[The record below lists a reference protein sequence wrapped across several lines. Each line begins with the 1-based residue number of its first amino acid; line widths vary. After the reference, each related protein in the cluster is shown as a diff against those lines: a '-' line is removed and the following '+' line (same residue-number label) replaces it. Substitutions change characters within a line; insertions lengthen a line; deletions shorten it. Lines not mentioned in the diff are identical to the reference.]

1 MSVVV
6 KVDGAGSGVNDV
18 AGRETKGVE
27 SHNIP
32 RTREVSVENNET
44 VTMRPILC

>member
-1 MSVVV
+1 MVVS
-6 KVDGAGSGVNDV
+6 VDGAGSGVNDV

-32 RTREVSVENNET
+32 RTREMSVEKNET
-44 VTMRPILC
+44 VKMRPSLC